1 MTIKLVA
8 KASLATIALLSS
20 QSLMQGLTIEAGWA
34 KPSDATPP
42 VKPSNVTPPVKPS
55 NATPLVKPSDVTPP
69 VKPSD
74 VTPPVKPSDVTPP
87 VKPSDATPL
96 VKPSGATPP
105 VLTTFH
111 CVQMGDASYATV
123 ARRGDRQTPP
133 MILWRST
140 LGEYGQY
147 TPQRRCQIVS
157 DKFTR
162 AVALNGGKLG
172 GMSLTYGI
180 NNRQRVICH
189 VNHFRESC
197 NSENQ
202 LFTLRPSDYGRE
214 RQILEQ
220 LVNFSAK
227 GSGTPVQQSGEIF
240 YADLGDAIERF
251 FSTKDAQ
258 TPTSTPST
266 QPLSTP
272 KPLVPFK
279 NPTTSK
285 DNSI

>member
-1 MTIKLVA
+1 MIVKFITKVSIA
-8 KASLATIALLSS
+8 MIALLST
-20 QSLMQGLTIEAGWA
+20 QSLAQDLTGSIWA
-34 KPSDATPP
+34 KPPNTTPVNP
-42 VKPSNVTPPVKPS
+42 AIP
-55 NATPLVKPSDVTPP
+55 A
-69 VKPSD
+69 
-74 VTPPVKPSDVTPP
+74 
-87 VKPSDATPL
+87 
-96 VKPSGATPP
+96 
-105 VLTTFH
+105 LTTFH
-111 CVQMGDASYATV
+111 CVQTGDAYATV

-147 TPQRRCQIVS
+147 TPERRCQIVS
-157 DKFTR
+157 DKFSR
-162 AVALNGGKLG
+162 AVVLNGGKLG
-172 GMSLTYGI
+172 GMSLTYGVS
-180 NNRQRVICH
+180 NRQRVVCS
-189 VNHFRESC
+189 VNHYRESC

-240 YADLGDAIERF
+240 YADLGDSIERF
-251 FSTKDAQ
+251 FSTNDAQ

>member
-1 MTIKLVA
+1 MRA
-8 KASLATIALLSS
+8 
-20 QSLMQGLTIEAGWA
+20 
-34 KPSDATPP
+34 
-42 VKPSNVTPPVKPS
+42 
-55 NATPLVKPSDVTPP
+55 
-69 VKPSD
+69 
-74 VTPPVKPSDVTPP
+74 
-87 VKPSDATPL
+87 
-96 VKPSGATPP
+96 
-105 VLTTFH
+105 
-111 CVQMGDASYATV
+111 GDAYATV

-133 MILWRST
+133 MIMWRST

-162 AVALNGGKLG
+162 AVVLNGGKLG
-172 GMSLTYGI
+172 GMSLTYGV
-180 NNRQRVICH
+180 NNRQRVICY
-189 VNHFRESC
+189 VNHYRDSC

-240 YADLGDAIERF
+240 YADLGDSIERF
-251 FSTKDAQ
+251 FSTNDTQ

-266 QPLSTP
+266 RSLPTP